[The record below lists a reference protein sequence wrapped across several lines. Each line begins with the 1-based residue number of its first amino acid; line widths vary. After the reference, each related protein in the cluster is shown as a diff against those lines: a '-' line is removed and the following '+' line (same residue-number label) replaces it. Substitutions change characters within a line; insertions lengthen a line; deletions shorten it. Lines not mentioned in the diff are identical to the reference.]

1 MKRKIIVLI
10 ILFFLQGIITNI
22 GHPVTSFYI
31 TDLGIP
37 DYMFGFFLAVMS
49 LGTMLGAPFWGNLGD
64 RNNKRNLI
72 ILGILIYS
80 LGQFLFGLRIN
91 VGFLLTFRF
100 ISGIGIAASTTLL
113 TSEMIISSP
122 PNKRARGIAYAAAA
136 LTLGGS
142 SGYFLGGFIN
152 NNQAIINILKT
163 DNFSNVFF
171 VQAILGL
178 LFAILLYFIFKPIEI
193 VIDESKKR
201 AQFWEGFSDIKYL
214 SKDLI
219 IFLLALA
226 LISTAASNVDKF
238 LDPFFKISGLNSGD
252 VGNFKLVVGFVSV
265 FASIALVP
273 IFSKFKNKLG
283 LMAIFQILSAIIVF
297 ITFRMSNFLLAAYT
311 ILMVYIMIKAIFQ
324 PIEQEYISTYAKN
337 DEVGKI
343 VGVRQSFLSVGTIV
357 GQSFGALLFGKSP
370 LLLFNSSVIIF
381 ILSVGLIFISALTR
395 KKQSNNNIIV

>member
-1 MKRKIIVLI
+1 MRKNIFILV

-31 TDLGIP
+31 TDLGIS

-64 RNNKRNLI
+64 RKDKRNLI
-72 ILGILIYS
+72 IYGILIYS
-80 LGQFLFGLRIN
+80 VGQFLFGLRSATP
-91 VGFLLTFRF
+91 LLLIFRF
-100 ISGIGIAASTTLL
+100 ISGVGIAASTTLL
-113 TSEMIISSP
+113 TSEMIINSEP
-122 PNKRARGIAYAAAA
+122 TKRAKNIAYAAAA

-142 SGYFLGGFIN
+142 SGYFIGGFIN
-152 NNQAIINILKT
+152 SNNLFIKYLKT

-171 VQAILGL
+171 FQAFLGL
-178 LFAILLYFIFKPIEI
+178 LFALLIYLVFKPKKIE
-193 VIDESKKR
+193 SSSTKTR
-201 AQFWEGFSDIKYL
+201 AQFWDGFKDIKYL

-219 IFLLALA
+219 FFLIALA

-238 LDPFFKISGLNSGD
+238 IDPYFKFSGFNPND

-265 FASIALVP
+265 FASIVLVP
-273 IFSKFKNKLG
+273 IFSKFKNKLNM
-283 LMAIFQILSAIIVF
+283 MAFLQVLSAIIVF
-297 ITFRMSNFLLAAYT
+297 ITFRMNNFLIAAYT
-311 ILMVYIMIKAIFQ
+311 IFMVYIMIKAIFQ

-357 GQSFGALLFGKSP
+357 GQSFGSILFGKSP
-370 LLLFNSSVIIF
+370 MFLFNSSVIIF
-381 ILSVGLIFISALTR
+381 LFSVVLIFISKYTR
-395 KKQSNNNIIV
+395 NKQLNI